1 MTQLDRKNWRFE
13 TIAVHGGYSPE
24 PTTKAVAVPIYQTVA
39 YAFDSA
45 QHGADL
51 FDLKV
56 PGNIYTRIMN
66 PTQDVL
72 EQRVAA
78 LEGGIAAL
86 ALASGQAAVTYSI
99 LTIAEAGDNI
109 VASSALYGGS
119 YNLFAHTLP
128 QYGIET
134 RFADY
139 RRPESFGPLI
149 DAKTK
154 AVFVESLGNPQGNVT
169 DFERIAEIA
178 HRHGVPLIVDNTVPT
193 PYLCQPIKYGADIVV
208 HSLTKYLGGHG
219 TSVGGAIVDSGKFP
233 WAEHKQRFR
242 RLNEPDVSY
251 HGVVY
256 TEALGPAAYIG
267 RARVVPLRN
276 TGAAISPFNA
286 FLILQ
291 GIETL
296 PLRMDRISDSAF
308 RIAQQ
313 LQHHEK
319 VAWVNYAGLEGHPDH
334 ALVKKYLSGKAS
346 GLLTFGL
353 KGPEGQGRER
363 GARFLDALQ
372 LFTRLVN
379 IGDVRSLATHPASTT
394 HRQLSPGELQKAG
407 VSEDTVR
414 LSLGLEHIDDLLADL
429 DQALAAV

>member
-1 MTQLDRKNWRFE
+1 MKLE
-13 TIAVHGGYSPE
+13 TIAVHGGYAPD
-24 PTTKAVAVPIYQTVA
+24 PTTKAVAVPIYQTVS
-39 YAFDSA
+39 YAFDNT

-78 LEGGIAAL
+78 LEGGIGAL
-86 ALASGQAAVTYSI
+86 ALASGQAAITYAI
-99 LTIAEAGDNI
+99 QTIAEAGDNI
-109 VASSALYGGS
+109 VSASTLYGGT

-128 QYGIET
+128 QFGIET

-139 RRPESFGPLI
+139 REPESFERLI
-149 DAKTK
+149 DEKTK
-154 AVFVESLGNPQGNVT
+154 AVYVESIGNPLGNIT
-169 DFERIAEIA
+169 DIEKIAAIA
-178 HRHGVPLIVDNTVPT
+178 HKHGVPLIVDNTVAT
-193 PYLCQPIKYGADIVV
+193 PYLLRPFEHGADIVV

-219 TSVGGAIVDSGKFP
+219 NSIGGIIVDSGKFP
-233 WAEHKQRFR
+233 WAQHKQRFK

-256 TEALGPAAYIG
+256 TEALGAAAYIG

-296 PLRMDRISDSAF
+296 ALRLERITENA
-308 RIAQQ
+308 
-313 LQHHEK
+313 LK
-319 VAWVNYAGLEGHPDH
+319 VAQFLLRHKKVKWVNYAGLPEHRDH
-334 ALVKKYLSGKAS
+334 ALALKYLGGRPSGV
-346 GLLTFGL
+346 LTFGV
-353 KGPEGQGRER
+353 EGGREG
-363 GARFLDALQ
+363 GARFQDALG

-379 IGDVRSLATHPASTT
+379 IGDAKSLACHPASTT
-394 HRQLSPGELQKAG
+394 HRQLNPEELIKAG
-407 VSEDTVR
+407 VTEDTVR
-414 LSLGLEHIDDLLADL
+414 LSIGIEHIDDLLADL
-429 DQALAAV
+429 DQALAKV